1 MKKIFLSKPINLD
14 LGLLLLRVVFGGVM
28 ASIHGWS
35 KLVSYADKSDQF
47 LSFMGMSPSVSL
59 SLTIFAE
66 FFCSILLVLGL
77 FTRYASI
84 PSIIAMLVA
93 VFVAHADDP
102 FKEAE
107 HAFLYLIAYIVILF
121 TGPGKYSLDAMISS
135 KFEE

>member
-1 MKKIFLSKPINLD
+1 
-14 LGLLLLRVVFGGVM
+14 
-28 ASIHGWS
+28 
-35 KLVSYADKSDQF
+35 
-47 LSFMGMSPSVSL
+47 
-59 SLTIFAE
+59 
-66 FFCSILLVLGL
+66 LVLGL

-121 TGPGKYSLDAMISS
+121 TGPGKYSLDALISK